1 MTRKSGL
8 GRGLDALIPGAE
20 GGDRSGVVTL
30 SLAQI
35 KPNPSQP
42 RQDFH
47 QSELDE
53 LAESIREHG
62 LIQPV
67 IVTEDPDQDNQ
78 YLLIAGQRRWMAA
91 QLAGLDRIPVIVR
104 EASDQQRLELALVEN
119 VQRADLNALEMAE
132 AYRHLADDF
141 QMTHDEIARRV
152 GKSRVTVTNTM
163 LLLNLANPV
172 KETLLARKISEGH
185 ARALNGLPTPEA
197 QIAALHTVLRLELNV
212 RQTEALVQK
221 MKGERP
227 AKVEIPLPPPELS
240 DLETRLSNRFSTKV
254 NVHYY
259 NDGGAIVI
267 RCFSFEELNAIVE
280 QFLDKD

>member
-42 RQDFH
+42 RQNFH

-53 LAESIREHG
+53 LAELIREHG

-67 IVTEDPDQDNQ
+67 IVTEDPNQDNQ

-163 LLLNLANPV
+163 LLLKSRQSCQRNAAGEKDQRGSRQSIKWAANTRGTNSGVAHRTATGIKCSPD
-172 KETLLARKISEGH
+172 RGISAED
-185 ARALNGLPTPEA
+185 
-197 QIAALHTVLRLELNV
+197 
-212 RQTEALVQK
+212 
-221 MKGERP
+221 ER
-227 AKVEIPLPPPELS
+227 
-240 DLETRLSNRFSTKV
+240 
-254 NVHYY
+254 
-259 NDGGAIVI
+259 
-267 RCFSFEELNAIVE
+267 
-280 QFLDKD
+280 